1 MGFGLG
7 DLLQEVIGGS
17 GPAENHFDQVAQG
30 APAELVSQGLA
41 AMFHSDQTPAFA
53 QMAGQLFGKANPDQQ
68 AGMLNQLLSGMGP
81 QVLSAIEG
89 GAGGAALSA
98 IVGQLGGANAT
109 VTPEQAAQISPEQ
122 VQQLADH
129 AHQQDAGIVEH
140 MSDFYAQHS
149 GLIKTLGGAA
159 LTIALSKMADAQK
172 GS

>member
-7 DLLQEVIGGS
+7 NLLQEVIGGAN
-17 GPAENHFDQVAQG
+17 PVEHQFDQIAQG
-30 APAELVSQGLA
+30 SPAELLSQGLA
-41 AMFHSDQTPAFA
+41 TMFHSDQTAPFA
-53 QMAGQLFGKANPDQQ
+53 QMAGQLFGQGNADQQ
-68 AGMLNQLLSGMGP
+68 AGMLNHLLSSMGP

-89 GAGGAALSA
+89 GAGGSALSNLLT
-98 IVGQLGGANAT
+98 QLGGAT
-109 VTPEQAAQISPEQ
+109 TSVTPEQAAQISPEQ
-122 VQQLADH
+122 VQQLAEH